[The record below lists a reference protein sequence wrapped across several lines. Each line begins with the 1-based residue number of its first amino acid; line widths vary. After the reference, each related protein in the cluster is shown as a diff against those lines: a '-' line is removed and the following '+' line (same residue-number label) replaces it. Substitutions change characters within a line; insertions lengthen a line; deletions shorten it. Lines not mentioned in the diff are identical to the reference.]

1 MPFNALMT
9 LTYWRIGQRI
19 FEQEQRGNER
29 ASYGEQLVDQLAR
42 DLTARF
48 GRGFSRANVFQMR
61 QFYVASPTV
70 QTPSGQSPVPS
81 IVQALSGQLD
91 ISFPLSWSHYVRL
104 LTVTDEKA
112 GLLRAGGA
120 TGRLVCEGTGSPA
133 ATKAYQR
140 LRGRAGRSAIASSA
154 KELNLGM
161 TSPS

>member
-1 MPFNALMT
+1 
-9 LTYWRIGQRI
+9 
-19 FEQEQRGNER
+19 
-29 ASYGEQLVDQLAR
+29 
-42 DLTARF
+42 
-48 GRGFSRANVFQMR
+48 MR

-133 ATKAYQR
+133 ATKKTNAFAEERAAPQLLR
-140 LRGRAGRSAIASSA
+140 LQKSLTW
-154 KELNLGM
+154 E
-161 TSPS
+161 